1 VTPKAPLDLEGARV
15 VATLVRRERRP
26 LWISLAI
33 GSAAIAIAA
42 GWLGAAARATALDE
56 GKDAAVAAVRSVV
69 SPILARE
76 DLSRPI
82 GDHHGLRLEADVA
95 HALSGATAFESVRV
109 FGPDA
114 RMLLDG
120 PARGR
125 TIDEIAPF
133 VADAAEGRTT
143 GTIAHGV
150 FAAYVPH
157 RVAGELRVVEIT
169 AVPGAFA
176 PARSW
181 DLAVAGA
188 GALAVGSLAMSAIAA
203 RAGATPSNGG
213 SLYQPAMPRRP
224 QTTAATAPAA
234 PTGSVFAVDGRSE
247 LEIRLRESHARA
259 SEAED
264 SFRSVQTQLK
274 DALGH
279 LRDLEGRLTVEQTH
293 KATAQREL
301 ETLRTQI
308 RETSERLH
316 AAEIENESLRERM
329 TLRHRELEELRRT
342 IATSAP
348 GDTEIAELRLRLE
361 TAENAAA
368 ALARELDRVETE
380 LERTRSRF
388 HMAMLTEA
396 LREFDND
403 AIEIEDEDALDHP
416 VVIRNGSSV
425 TTPAT
430 RR

>member
-1 VTPKAPLDLEGARV
+1 V

-33 GSAAIAIAA
+33 GSAATAIAA
-42 GWLGAAARATALDE
+42 GWLGAVARATALDE
-56 GKDAAVAAVRSVV
+56 GKGAAVAAVRSVV

-76 DLSRPI
+76 DLSRPT

-95 HALSGATAFESVRV
+95 HALSGETAFDAVRV

-114 RMLLDG
+114 RVLLDG

-125 TIDEIAPF
+125 TTDEVAPF

-143 GTIAHGV
+143 ATIADGV
-150 FAAYVPH
+150 FAAYVPL
-157 RVAGELRVVEIT
+157 RVAGELRVIEIT
-169 AVPGAFA
+169 AEPGAFA

-181 DLAVAGA
+181 ELAVAGA

-203 RAGATPSNGG
+203 RAGTTVSNVG
-213 SLYQPAMPRRP
+213 SLYQPAIPRRP
-224 QTTAATAPAA
+224 QATAATAPAGPA
-234 PTGSVFAVDGRSE
+234 GSVFAADARSE

-259 SEAED
+259 NDAEE

-279 LRDLEGRLTVEQTH
+279 LKDLEGRLTVEQTQ
-293 KATAQREL
+293 KASAQREL

-316 AAEIENESLRERM
+316 TAEIENGSLRERM
-329 TLRHRELEELRRT
+329 ALRHRELEELRRS
-342 IATSAP
+342 IATSSP
-348 GDTEIAELRLRLE
+348 SDSEVAELRLRLE

-388 HMAMLTEA
+388 HMAMLKEA

-403 AIEIEDEDALDHP
+403 AIEIEHEDGLDHP